1 MRFRNRVE
9 AGQRLANRL
18 QSFDGDTT
26 VVLGLPRGGIPV
38 AREVADR
45 LGAPLEVI
53 IVRKLGLPFQ
63 PELAMGAIG
72 EGNTRVLNHE
82 VIGISG
88 VTDEQIE
95 QVESA
100 ERAELDRRSAL
111 LRSGRPPLNLFG
123 KTAIIVDDGFATGST
138 AHVACQTARQMGA
151 ATVIVAV
158 PVAPV
163 DAPERL
169 MGIADGFVSL
179 LTPEPFGAVGNFYE
193 DFTQVTDREV
203 VDLLRRGEE
212 PAAESATISREIVID
227 AGGVQLS
234 GQLVLPDNAI
244 GIVLFAHGSG
254 SSRHSPRNVFVAE
267 QLHKVGVGTLLF
279 DLLTKEEEL
288 DRSNVFDIDLLAGRL
303 RAATRWVLMQPESDG
318 LEVGYFGASTG
329 AGAALVAAADSPFPI
344 SAIVSRGGR
353 PDLAGNH
360 LGDVAAPT
368 LLIVGGDDSMVLD
381 LNRRAASRLR
391 CEWRIRVVPG
401 ATHLFEEPG
410 ALEEAAVEAAAWF
423 GAHMAASRT
432 ARVGGDR
439 R

>member
-18 QSFDGDTT
+18 QSFDGDAT
-26 VVLGLPRGGIPV
+26 VVLGLPRGGVPV

-45 LGAPLEVI
+45 IGAPLDVI

-72 EGNTRVLNHE
+72 EGSTKVLNHE

-111 LRSGRPPLNLFG
+111 LRGGRPPLNLFG
-123 KTAIIVDDGFATGST
+123 KTAIIIDDGFATGST
-138 AHVACQTARQMGA
+138 ANVACQAARKMGA

-163 DAPERL
+163 DAAERL
-169 MGIADGFVSL
+169 MGVADGFVSL
-179 LTPEPFGAVGNFYE
+179 ATPEPFGAVGNFYE

-203 VDLLRRGEE
+203 VDLLRRDEQ
-212 PAAESATISREIVID
+212 PATETSPVSREVTVD
-227 AGGVQLS
+227 TDGVRLP
-234 GQLVLPDNAI
+234 GQLVLPDDAI

-254 SSRHSPRNVFVAE
+254 SSRNSPRNVFVAE

-279 DLLTKEEEL
+279 DLLTRDEEL

-353 PDLAGNH
+353 PDLAGSC

-381 LNRRAASRLR
+381 LNRRAASKLR
-391 CEWRIRVVPG
+391 CEWRIRVIPG

-410 ALEEAAVEAAAWF
+410 TLEEAAVEAGNWF
-423 GAHMAASRT
+423 SAHMSASRS